1 MNATHPYKLTNA
13 SLQCGS
19 QGARGPGNTS
29 IRELVA
35 EKRLIV
41 PVLRFLRSTGVRK
54 VEEEEVVFV
63 TGTP

>member
-1 MNATHPYKLTNA
+1 M
-13 SLQCGS
+13 
-19 QGARGPGNTS
+19 
-29 IRELVA
+29 A